1 MCARKRLDEGIS
13 LFATALTEVEFW
25 YNRDLAGDIGGK
37 PAGVLFQ
44 SMVLLRSQV
53 KTRKKR
59 GSRSSFVVDQQILVC
74 TSCESASCHWPKRVQ
89 R

>member
-1 MCARKRLDEGIS
+1 MYARKRLDEGIS

-37 PAGVLFQ
+37 PAGGVLFQ

-59 GSRSSFVVDQQILVC
+59 GSRSSFVVD
-74 TSCESASCHWPKRVQ
+74 
-89 R
+89 